1 MYLLNEIK
9 EIFMYLFDI
18 FVICLYLC
26 IYRAWAGGRAARAA
40 ARADGGAMSRHVLF
54 MSFSCPQPCCDTP
67 SEKSTIFYY
76 CTNSAVP
83 YVFYVFE
90 FWASSKSP

>member
-26 IYRAWAGGRAARAA
+26 IYRAWAGAHSLLRILVVKASRIVRYPDPVHDPPSPRGT
-40 ARADGGAMSRHVLF
+40 RHV
-54 MSFSCPQPCCDTP
+54 
-67 SEKSTIFYY
+67 
-76 CTNSAVP
+76 
-83 YVFYVFE
+83 
-90 FWASSKSP
+90 